1 MFLGVIAFFV
11 NDWIREILPFVD
23 QSLFRMMNAFALLI
37 AVIAVLMPMVSKVL
51 GVTGL
56 QSGLKTISRR
66 GASGSNNYRSKN
78 FRDAVPED
86 ILGGIVTKFYGLTKE
101 LQAEMCIKH
110 IEIWKDLLLEV
121 EIPTVEEKR
130 KVSGLS
136 MSLVASYVAS
146 QRNPLAGSVDQSI
159 KNSGSSRRP
168 VSKRMSGRVNN

>member
-1 MFLGVIAFFV
+1 MIDV
-11 NDWIREILPFVD
+11 IREILPVIN
-23 QSLFRMMNAFALLI
+23 QTLFRTINAFAFLI
-37 AVIAVLMPMVSKVL
+37 AVFAVLMPMVSKVV

-78 FRDAVPED
+78 TRDAIPED
-86 ILGGIVTKFYGLTKE
+86 VLGNILTKFYGLTKE

-121 EIPTVEEKR
+121 EIPTFEEKR
-130 KVSGLS
+130 KVNGLS

-146 QRNPLAGSVDQSI
+146 QRNPLAGSVDQNV
-159 KNSGSSRRP
+159 KNSVSSRRP
-168 VSKRMSGRVNN
+168 VSKRMSSRVNN